1 MGGGTGLKYQELTRK
16 SLVCKQGSN
25 CSCGQ
30 SQTDTFPSSVCLNGF
45 DFPKIVPPLQTQ
57 TDEIGACVTVCR
69 LNDHVNKQIGCCPFA
84 TGVVYIMC
92 LPHVIKPAWC
102 YQTQP
107 VCVITTV
114 ILSVLLNH
122 MSVHHVKH
130 HGRRESR
137 LGASVCVTQI
147 VLFLPSKHKYTNA
160 MIIPGCRNA
169 DALLFFFAIKRSNC

>member
-1 MGGGTGLKYQELTRK
+1 MGGGAGLNTQSWPENLCY
-16 SLVCKQGSN
+16 CKQGSN
-25 CSCGQ
+25 YSCGQ

-45 DFPKIVPPLQTQ
+45 DFPKIVPPLWTQ

-69 LNDHVNKQIGCCPFA
+69 QNDHVNKQKGCCLFT

-92 LPHVIKPAWC
+92 LPQIIKPCWC

-107 VCVITTV
+107 VCIITTV

-130 HGRRESR
+130 DGHGESR
-137 LGASVCVTQI
+137 PATSVCAVTSHSVTQI
-147 VLFLPSKHKYTNA
+147 VLFL
-160 MIIPGCRNA
+160 
-169 DALLFFFAIKRSNC
+169 L